1 MAFTTSLREVSDDVA
16 KELKAKDHTET
27 AEYILLYGK
36 FENVEAN
43 LGSQI
48 QRLLKSSEF
57 AFGQKGDDR
66 PPRIYADRYHEL
78 FGQLTEAYLRSRD
91 SVGILVTKNLKK
103 YIASDKPDTNFEHF
117 ARRCVQYILD
127 LCHNEQNLV
136 TQFFQDGPL
145 LSDYG
150 TLVGWNKSSDY
161 AGKLEDNILSHLAT
175 LHTFLLPYL
184 SNGDLNRVCSLV
196 DWLETMYMSSA
207 EGEMDHYQAQDGR
220 RSIAQALLSKHL
232 WKTLDELFLK
242 AANDISQFKP
252 SPDDLKVTSK
262 ITVITNKT
270 SRPVVKK
277 DDVEGES
284 QGLDP
289 RASVVSNAYP
299 TVQTAVKLLVMYNEG
314 VYDRPVRKSTI
325 LRYWSHH

>member
-1 MAFTTSLREVSDDVA
+1 MAFTGSLREVSDDVA

-57 AFGQKGDDR
+57 AFGQRGDER
-66 PPRIYADRYHEL
+66 PAKVYADRFHEL
-78 FGQLTEAYLRSRD
+78 FGQLTEAFLKSREP
-91 SVGILVTKNLKK
+91 VGILVTKNLKK
-103 YIASDKPDTNFEHF
+103 YITTDKPDTDFEHF

-150 TLVGWNKSSDY
+150 TLVGWNKSTDY
-161 AGKLEDNILSHLAT
+161 AGRLEDNILSHLAT

-184 SNGDLNRVCSLV
+184 SNGDLSRICSLV
-196 DWLETMYMSSA
+196 NWLETMYMSSA
-207 EGEMDHYQAQDGR
+207 ESEMDHYQAQDGR

-242 AANDISQFKP
+242 AANDIGHFKP
-252 SPDDLKVTSK
+252 SQDDLKVTTK

-270 SRPVVKK
+270 SRPTVKVG
-277 DDVEGES
+277 DIEEES
-284 QGLDP
+284 QGLDA
-289 RASVVSNAYP
+289 RASVVSNAFP

-314 VYDRPVRKSTI
+314 VYDRPVSS
-325 LRYWSHH
+325 LPLLNS